1 MGLFKGMKDSRERQK
16 AKAFYDAATSE
27 PSNARDARKTKSI
40 LGNRCNAFIDLTF
53 IEGAKKTTAY
63 IEAATKARSEG
74 KPAPPQPSTSAYKEV
89 RTMGG
94 KVWVYL
100 PQNYA
105 NEIFFLGSKYQ
116 QDLIA
121 KDRVIELAKSI
132 ADELTEALEL
142 DHPLI
147 PLGFL
152 VNEAEEEREEEEK
165 PEVDLDLDDDEPE
178 EIVD

>member
-1 MGLFKGMKDSRERQK
+1 MGLFKGMKESRERQK
-16 AKAFYDAATSE
+16 AKAFYDTATSE

-105 NEIFFLGSKYQ
+105 NEIFVLGSKYQ

-121 KDRVIELAKSI
+121 KDRVIELATSI

-142 DHPLI
+142 DHPLS

-152 VNEAEEEREEEEK
+152 VNEAEEEEEETGA
-165 PEVDLDLDDDEPE
+165 DLDLDDDEPE

>member
-105 NEIFFLGSKYQ
+105 NEIFVLGSKYQ

-152 VNEAEEEREEEEK
+152 VNEAEEEKEE

-178 EIVD
+178 KIVD